1 MRETLSR
8 QVAEKKRR
16 ERMEKDFN
24 DEQAKMWRMDRE
36 LFEKQEAELNS
47 KIKSINM
54 ENRKFLESQ
63 IGEKRQAKRGRM
75 DLNEHL
81 MNKKLLRD
89 VNNQRAK

>member
-1 MRETLSR
+1 
-8 QVAEKKRR
+8 
-16 ERMEKDFN
+16 MEKDFN

>member
-89 VNNQRAK
+89 VNHQRAK